1 MKTAN
6 IYKAHKVG
14 DVVRLQGELWEVAKI
29 VGSLD
34 CFPGGKGVRQVA
46 LIPSNALRSTSEVEY
61 AKERG

>member
-14 DVVRLQGELWEVAKI
+14 DVVRLQGELWEVARI

-34 CFPGGKGVRQVA
+34 CLLGGKGIRQA
-46 LIPSNALRSTSEVEY
+46 ELLPSKELRSTSEVESLN
-61 AKERG
+61 ERG